1 MVNGAMSLTVTQ
13 LEDLYRRY
21 APLVQRRANT
31 ILGDADDAR
40 DVVHEVFMK
49 AMSASQSIFA
59 DPSPMTWLYRV
70 TTNHCID
77 VLRTRGRRRELLDT
91 RVAHSEEGHEGQGET
106 RALLRRVL
114 ARVPDDLQEVAICF
128 YVDEMTQDEIAIH
141 LGCSRRTVG
150 HRLERFRHLAAQIAE
165 EARA

>member
-1 MVNGAMSLTVTQ
+1 MSLTVTQ
-13 LEDLYRRY
+13 LEDMYRRY
-21 APLVQRRANT
+21 APLVQRRARA
-31 ILGDADDAR
+31 ILGNADDAH

-49 AMSASQSIFA
+49 AMSAPQSVSG
-59 DPSPMTWLYRV
+59 DTSPMTWLYRV

-77 VLRTRGRRRELLDT
+77 VLRTRGRRRELLEANAGTD
-91 RVAHSEEGHEGQGET
+91 EGRDGEGEA

-114 ARVPDDLQEVAICF
+114 VRVPDDLKEVAICF
-128 YVDEMTQDEIAIH
+128 YVDEMTQDEIATH
-141 LGCSRRTVG
+141 LSCSRRTVG